1 VVLAVSQVEMHVAV
15 GKLASPAAAQAVSR
29 LQPAVQKAATPL
41 APAGEPPSTEAAPS
55 GEAPSTGE
63 PSLAPLDPPELL
75 EPEPDPEP
83 PELPEPPE
91 ELAPLVAS
99 EEPVASCIEPPL
111 LLDWPPVPSL
121 PPLLEQPL
129 TRIRRRVAGRIR
141 SMGMPAS
148 STVCATGAHCRYARE
163 IKRDAELARSSGRAN
178 VAHIV

>member
-1 VVLAVSQVEMHVAV
+1 M
-15 GKLASPAAAQAVSR
+15 
-29 LQPAVQKAATPL
+29 
-41 APAGEPPSTEAAPS
+41 EAAPS
-55 GEAPSTGE
+55 EAPSTGE
-63 PSLAPLDPPELL
+63 PSLAPLDPPEL
-75 EPEPDPEP
+75 EPEPDPDPPEP
-83 PELPEPPE
+83 PELPE

-129 TRIRRRVAGRIR
+129 TRIKRRVAGRIR